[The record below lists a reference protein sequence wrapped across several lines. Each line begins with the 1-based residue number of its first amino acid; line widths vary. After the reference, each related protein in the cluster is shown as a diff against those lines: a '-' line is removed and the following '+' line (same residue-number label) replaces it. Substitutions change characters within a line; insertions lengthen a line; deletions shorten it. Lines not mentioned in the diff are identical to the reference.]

1 LHQAGQAT
9 SRDADAPQ
17 MMQLRQNAQFCGACA
32 LRAKRDV
39 ARWSTTGSVIAKWA
53 SPLECDE
60 VVN

>member
-1 LHQAGQAT
+1 
-9 SRDADAPQ
+9 
-17 MMQLRQNAQFCGACA
+17 MQLRKNAQFCGACA

-39 ARWSTTGSVIAKWA
+39 ARWSATGSVIAKWA